1 MPKKKNEWVVY
12 PEVEVTLDELKEH
25 FNMQE
30 NEQKVI
36 FTPKVEEE
44 GRIDELPTL
53 TPEELQAPKLATL
66 PVDPT
71 ALAEEANVMEGVEDA
86 SPEELE
92 KMKAE
97 LQKLTDQLDADD
109 LNKKNYYELSPT
121 VFIQAVTNEDK
132 DDETELFK
140 VLNPETEEVE
150 TRELTDDEKKELLIQ
165 QLKNS
170 RKTFNPLTH
179 PTKVVGY
186 TVVEKQRGEKKIEVR
201 EKSREFQTNITIN
214 KYGEAYKAKR
224 KRKNNLKKISR
235 KANR

>member
-1 MPKKKNEWVVY
+1 MQDDKN
-12 PEVEVTLDELKEH
+12 
-25 FNMQE
+25 
-30 NEQKVI
+30 KVI
-36 FTPKVEEE
+36 FTPKLEEE

-71 ALAEEANVMEGVEDA
+71 ALAEEAKIMEGVEDA

-97 LQKLTDQLDADD
+97 LQNLKDKLNADD
-109 LNKKNYYELSPT
+109 LDKKNYYELSPT
-121 VFIQAVTNEDK
+121 VYIQSVKNEDE
-132 DDETELFK
+132 DDEIELFK
-140 VLNPETEEVE
+140 VLNPETNDVE
-150 TRELTDDEKKELLIQ
+150 TRELSDEEKKELLIQ

-170 RKTFNPLTH
+170 RKTFNPLSH
-179 PTKVVGY
+179 PTKVVGH
-186 TVVEKQRGEKKIEVR
+186 TVVEKQYGKKKIEVR
-201 EKSREFQTNITIN
+201 EKSREVQTNVTTN

-224 KRKNNLKKISR
+224 KRKNNLKKTSR